1 MRCRETASSAL
12 LDPARVLS
20 SPELTRGS
28 GISVITRP
36 YLSANSACCSV
47 SHQIYSTVRWQQ
59 LKLLLGTSGKGLT
72 VVGKLAKKYLKGDLI
87 TVKDPNNGYV
97 IKGDITVD
105 NKIVLKN
112 QTIIMDVGTD
122 NIQGY

>member
-1 MRCRETASSAL
+1 M
-12 LDPARVLS
+12 
-20 SPELTRGS
+20 
-28 GISVITRP
+28 ITRP